1 MQQDA
6 TSTQPVDPAAAAPE
20 ATPVDPA
27 AAAPTP
33 TDPSLAAPVAS
44 EPAPTSTD
52 LAVGSEA
59 QTAPGAVDSD
69 ATALQQ
75 MGFGHLI
82 ENFDFVGW
90 VVFLTLLVMSFSSVY
105 YIVMNFIRNT
115 RINARMERVIH
126 TFWETQSAAD
136 AVRYMEEQPKSEPFS
151 KIALD
156 CASAAAH
163 HQRHEGSR
171 LVEALNR
178 SEFIDRALRQAVA
191 RESAKLE
198 NGMTLLATVGASAPF
213 VGLLGTVWG
222 IYNALIRIG
231 ASGQASIDVVA
242 GPVGEAL
249 IMTAFGLFVA
259 IPAVLAYN
267 FFVRGNR
274 KVIARF
280 DEFAHDLHDFFA
292 TGSRVELGAKQPAAR
307 K

>member
-6 TSTQPVDPAAAAPE
+6 SQTPAAAQPAVIPAPGGGNS
-20 ATPVDPA
+20 A
-27 AAAPTP
+27 AAM
-33 TDPSLAAPVAS
+33 S
-44 EPAPTSTD
+44 
-52 LAVGSEA
+52 
-59 QTAPGAVDSD
+59 
-69 ATALQQ
+69 Q
-75 MGFGHLI
+75 MGFHDLI
-82 ENFDFVGW
+82 QNFDPLGWIVFV
-90 VVFLTLLVMSFSSVY
+90 TLCVMSLSSIYFV
-105 YIVMNFIRNT
+105 VSNFLRNSMIR
-115 RINARMERVIH
+115 ARMEKVIH
-126 TFWETQSAAD
+126 TFWDTPSAQD
-136 AVRYMEEQPKSEPFS
+136 AVRFLEDQPKGEPFS

-163 HQRHEGSR
+163 HQRNEGSR

-191 RESAKLE
+191 RESLRLE
-198 NGMTLLATVGASAPF
+198 GGMTVLATVGSSAPF

-222 IYNALIRIG
+222 IYHALIKIA
-231 ASGQASIDVVA
+231 ASGNASMEAVA

-267 FFVRGNR
+267 FFVRQNR
-274 KVIARF
+274 VIYARF

-292 TGSRVELGAKQPAAR
+292 TGSRVEAGVAPVAAR